1 MVSRSTR
8 PRLLVVWFSR
18 TGGARALADALI
30 GGACDP
36 DAGDVDAVVRRA
48 PDAVATDVLACNAL
62 ALVTP
67 TNFGYMSGMTKDFFD
82 RVFLELYEQTNG
94 LPWALV
100 VKGST
105 DAHGAVASVE
115 RIVTG
120 LRWRAVAP
128 PLVVEGDVAPEHLA
142 AARELGQTL
151 AAGLDAGIF

>member
-1 MVSRSTR
+1 VSRETR

-18 TGGARALADALI
+18 TGGTRALADALI
-30 GGACDP
+30 VGACDP
-36 DAGDVDAVVRRA
+36 EAGDVDVVVRRA
-48 PDAVATDVLACNAL
+48 PDATAGDVLAAQ
-62 ALVTP
+62 AVAIVTP

-82 RVFLELYEQTNG
+82 RVFLALYGQTNG

-105 DAHGAVASVE
+105 DAQGTVASVE

-128 PLVVEGDVAPEHLA
+128 PLVVEGDVVDEHLA
-142 AARELGQTL
+142 AAREIGQTL
-151 AAGLDAGIF
+151 TAGLDAGMW